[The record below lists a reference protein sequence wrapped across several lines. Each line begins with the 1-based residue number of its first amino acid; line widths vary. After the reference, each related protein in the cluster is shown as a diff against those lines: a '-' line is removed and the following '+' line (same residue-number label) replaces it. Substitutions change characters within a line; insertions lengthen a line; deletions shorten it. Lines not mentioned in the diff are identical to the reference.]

1 MGEANRKEQTKAE
14 AFAEKP
20 EMFLD
25 LRDVVIAVTLK
36 ADHGDKEK
44 MKPGV
49 LINPS
54 ANRMLVVNALY
65 DLTEEIK
72 RYTNAMAAGAQ
83 MKDKSHII
91 KPGDNGGVNRIE
103 GTGWQPHLKAVA
115 QLNLKARNLAEGIK

>member
-1 MGEANRKEQTKAE
+1 MAESKRKEQTKAE
-14 AFAEKP
+14 AFKDKP
-20 EMFLD
+20 EMFID

-36 ADHGDKEK
+36 ADHGDKTK

-72 RYTNAMAAGAQ
+72 RYTNAMEASAQ
-83 MKDKSHII
+83 MKNKSSII
-91 KPGDNGGVNRIE
+91 TGDNGGVNRI
-103 GTGWQPHLKAVA
+103 G
-115 QLNLKARNLAEGIK
+115 